1 MSQTGKYLYAVIR
14 APAPESLTTG
24 YGLRGQPQELIEHRG
39 LVAIAS
45 GVDLEEFGEEGLRHN
60 LENLPWLEEVARV
73 HHQVVQFVFTA
84 APAAPLRLATICLD
98 AEAVRARLDALHDQ
112 IDAVLGRI
120 SGSAEWGVKMYLRI
134 PTPAAASV
142 QQPSTPPAEQAGR
155 TGAAYLQRK
164 RNEANKR
171 RVGEEY
177 AEEAARSVHT
187 ELSAVAVA
195 SRLLRPQDPKL
206 SGHPDKLV
214 LNAAYLVR
222 SDREQEFVTRSEE
235 VLAGQDQYELV
246 RFGPWPPYSFAGLD
260 DA

>member
-1 MSQTGKYLYAVIR
+1 VSQTGKYLYAVIR
-14 APAPESLTTG
+14 APARESLTTG
-24 YGLRGQPQELIEHRG
+24 YGLRGQPLELIEHRG

-45 GVDLEEFGEEGLRHN
+45 RVDLEEFGEAGLRHN
-60 LENLPWLEEVARV
+60 LEDLSWLEEVARV
-73 HHQVVQFVFTA
+73 HHQVVQFVFTTT
-84 APAAPLRLATICLD
+84 PAAPLRLATICLD
-98 AEAVRARLDALHDQ
+98 TEAVLARLAALHDD
-112 IDAVLGRI
+112 IDAVLERI

-134 PTPAAASV
+134 PTPSSSG
-142 QQPSTPPAEQAGR
+142 QQPSTPRAEQAAR

-164 RNEANKR
+164 RSEANQR

-177 AEEAARSVHT
+177 AVEAARSVHT

-222 SDREQEFVTRSEE
+222 SDREQEFVTRCEE
-235 VLAGQDQYELV
+235 VLAGKDQYELV